1 MNGKLDET
9 SVYMCILLDICFVV
23 LNGLPFDRHGSR
35 ATSVH
40 PAANNAHVWFAGA
53 FLRLAGLLASAEASR
68 DRRRAARRVSRS
80 RTAARRRRPPL
91 VAWWPFTSSSV
102 DGPKVEVAKGLVVG
116 MKSARSRIDI
126 FQHIVLWEHVVER
139 IHKIIARE
147 FLHAFRLELGD
158 NLNYLPVEERVQILS
173 SQTRETWQNCTKPC
187 YSHHEA
193 E

>member
-1 MNGKLDET
+1 M
-9 SVYMCILLDICFVV
+9 
-23 LNGLPFDRHGSR
+23 
-35 ATSVH
+35 
-40 PAANNAHVWFAGA
+40 
-53 FLRLAGLLASAEASR
+53 
-68 DRRRAARRVSRS
+68 
-80 RTAARRRRPPL
+80 

-158 NLNYLPVEERVQILS
+158 NLNYQLETLGQVFVGEGDGRWNNRGVQG
-173 SQTRETWQNCTKPC
+173 
-187 YSHHEA
+187 
-193 E
+193 